1 MPIYSISL
9 LAATLLLF
17 MGVYTKD
24 SIILLLSIFNL
35 VIYYGEKLSATR
47 S

>member
-1 MPIYSISL
+1 MPIYNISL
-9 LAATLLLF
+9 IAATLLLF